1 VASLADQPPEA
12 VSDELARRIILK
24 LRSSGS
30 TVAVAESLTGG
41 LVVSRLIDIPRASE
55 AVAGGVVTYA
65 TELKARLLGVDQA
78 LLDESGAVHER
89 VAAQMA
95 EGVRELLAIDGRPA
109 DYGLATTGV
118 AGPEPQDGHLPGEV
132 FIAIADAA
140 ITTTHH
146 LQLAGDRNQVRA
158 EVVEQLLRHL
168 DARLALPEGWVEE

>member
-1 VASLADQPPEA
+1 M
-12 VSDELARRIILK
+12 SDELARRIILK

-55 AVAGGVVTYA
+55 VVAGGVVTYA

-78 LLDESGAVHER
+78 LLDESGPVHES
-89 VAAQMA
+89 VAAP
-95 EGVRELLAIDGRPA
+95 DGGGGARAARRRRGGPPTTASRRP
-109 DYGLATTGV
+109 GV
-118 AGPEPQDGHLPGEV
+118 AGPEPQDGHPPGEV

-146 LQLAGDRNQVRA
+146 LQLPGDRNQVRA

-168 DARLALPEGWVEE
+168 DARLALPDGWVEE

>member
-1 VASLADQPPEA
+1 MT
-12 VSDELARRIILK
+12 DELALRIILK
-24 LRSSGS
+24 LRSSGA

-78 LLDESGAVHER
+78 LLDESGPVHES

-95 EGVRELLAIDGRPA
+95 EGVRELLGIAGRPA
-109 DYGLATTGV
+109 DYGLSTTGV
-118 AGPEPQDGHLPGEV
+118 AGPEPQDGHEPGEV
-132 FIAIADAA
+132 FVAIAGNGV
-140 ITTTHH
+140 TTVHH
-146 LQLAGDRNQVRA
+146 LHLSGDRNEVRA

-168 DARLALPEGWVEE
+168 DARLATPDEWAQE